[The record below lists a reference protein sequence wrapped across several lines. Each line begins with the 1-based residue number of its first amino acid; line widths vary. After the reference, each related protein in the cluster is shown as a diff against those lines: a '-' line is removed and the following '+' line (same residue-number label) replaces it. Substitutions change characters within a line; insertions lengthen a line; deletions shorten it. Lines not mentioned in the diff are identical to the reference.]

1 MHVISVNKA
10 FFLADG
16 KFGVQHVSLPE
27 LTVAAVLEHLG
38 VTELCQMDKAEA
50 AAGDVVVELAQKTP
64 WTYNRYIFTLKKI

>member
-1 MHVISVNKA
+1 MISVNKA

-16 KFGVQHVSLPE
+16 EFGVRHITLPE
-27 LTVAAVLEHLG
+27 LTVAAVLNHLG
-38 VTELCQMDKAEA
+38 VARLGPMDKAEA